1 MCCWWIEIKQVLCFS
16 VWNPLQRVSCFWNS
30 WKIVFFVTNLD
41 RNVNKFCR
49 LLISIFNS
57 ELVILWTSEA
67 VGGLKYIRSSGV
79 VSSIT
84 HIWTLFKEQNPRKN
98 YLCDH
103 QMIIRFKKEIYN
115 RPIKILSFYYSWK
128 FGQYLE
134 VFEDKQVQG
143 RWPEGS
149 LPKGLALWWAAICN
163 KKIFKILK
171 LLYLFNRL
179 MEFFSC
185 TVIFGWNPIFR
196 ANPHSNVTS

>member
-1 MCCWWIEIKQVLCFS
+1 MAHHS
-16 VWNPLQRVSCFWNS
+16 
-30 WKIVFFVTNLD
+30 
-41 RNVNKFCR
+41 
-49 LLISIFNS
+49 
-57 ELVILWTSEA
+57 VILWTSESLFWRFEKLTIFWGCILISILNKIQKA
-67 VGGLKYIRSSGV
+67 KPKKKNGMHFVILVTIWSLDSRKKFLIRP
-79 VSSIT
+79 
-84 HIWTLFKEQNPRKN
+84 F
-98 YLCDH
+98 
-103 QMIIRFKKEIYN
+103 
-115 RPIKILSFYYSWK
+115 KILSFYYSWK

-163 KKIFKILK
+163 NKIFKILK

-179 MEFFSC
+179 LEFFSC